1 MGKVISASSPQ
12 GRFEEGASLID
23 GLRVLAVDAYGKHLF
38 YELEGDQIVH
48 VHLGLFGRF
57 RKRKSTEAPPR
68 GAVRLRLATKK
79 ACVDLSGPTACA
91 LMSAQDQAELLA
103 RLGPDLL
110 RDDAEPE
117 LAWSRIHRSKRT
129 IGALL
134 LDQSV
139 LSGVGN
145 VYRAEGLFVAGMHPE
160 TPGNALTHEDF
171 VTLWDTLAAML
182 RDGVRDKRIVTTG
195 HPEVDGK
202 SPRRG
207 ERTWVYKQAI
217 CKRCDERVSRWELG
231 ARTMYACETCQQLR

>member
-1 MGKVISASSPQ
+1 MPEGHTLHRLALDHRKLFVGKPVSASSPQ

-23 GLRVLAVDAYGKHLF
+23 GHRVLAVEAYGKHLF
-38 YELEGDQIVH
+38 YEFDRDLIVH

-57 RKRKSTEAPPR
+57 RKRRDPEAAPR

-91 LMSAQDQAELLA
+91 IVTAQDQAELLS

-110 RDDAEPE
+110 RDDSDPQ
-117 LAWSRIHRSKRT
+117 LAWHRIHRSRRS

-145 VYRAEGLFVAGMHPE
+145 VYRAEGLFVTGLHPE
-160 TPGNALTHEDF
+160 TPGNALTHEEF
-171 VTLWDTLAAML
+171 STLWETLAAML
-182 RDGVRDKRIVTTG
+182 R
-195 HPEVDGK
+195 
-202 SPRRG
+202 
-207 ERTWVYKQAI
+207 
-217 CKRCDERVSRWELG
+217 RC
-231 ARTMYACETCQQLR
+231 A